1 VEERCPVCSETG
13 NNERLVF
20 RDSSAAVYHMGNVAL
35 PGYLVLAPIRHV
47 TLWKDLEGPESAS
60 LERFRA
66 LAETFLL
73 QKELIRKVYF
83 LSFGELCPH
92 IHIHCFPRTTSMA
105 GEIPMTVGVDGPRV
119 FDHYRTALKTDT
131 SPPEVISM
139 IETLRREFQDHL
151 LTGKRTGR

>member
-1 VEERCPVCSETG
+1 MEERCPVCAETG
-13 NNERLVF
+13 NNDRLIF

-35 PGYLVLAPIRHV
+35 PGYLVLAPLRHV
-47 TLWKDLEGPESAS
+47 TLWKDLEGPETAS

-66 LAETFLL
+66 LTETLLL
-73 QKELIRKVYF
+73 QKGQIRKVYF

-92 IHIHCFPRTTSMA
+92 IHIHCFPRTESMA
-105 GEIPMTVGVDGPRV
+105 GDIPMASGVDGPRV

-131 SPPEVISM
+131 SPPEVSSM

-151 LTGKRTGR
+151 RTRKNPGR